1 MNPLNFGL
9 LKGNAASFIG
19 VDVSASAIK
28 MVELSASTK
37 QQYRLE
43 SYAQVNLPKGAVTD
57 GNISDLTQ
65 VADAMKTAWRLL
77 GSRSKQI
84 AMAMP
89 SSAVISKRVAI
100 AADLSETDL
109 ELQVES
115 EANQYIPFPLEE
127 MNLDFQVLGPKAK
140 NSQEVEVLIAAAKK
154 EKIEDRVAVAEE
166 AGLKVS
172 IMDVDAYATETVF
185 RLLAKQLPDYDKRT
199 TTMIVDIGAQMTHIN
214 VMVGLDSVYTR
225 EQPFGGATLAQEIQR
240 RYGLSAE
247 DAELARRQGEL
258 PASYAEEVLT
268 PFMQSVASEI
278 MRAVSFFTNSTQ
290 HTKVDQVVLAGG
302 VAALP
307 GLTAL
312 VAEKTSI
319 TTTLAHPFANMALA
333 SKIKAHQLAI
343 DAPSLMVACGLAMRG
358 VQA

>member
-1 MNPLNFGL
+1 MNFGL

-28 MVELSASTK
+28 MVELSAHAK

-43 SYAQVNLPKGAVTD
+43 GYAQVSLPKGAVTD
-57 GNISDLTQ
+57 GNISDLSQ
-65 VADAMKTAWRLL
+65 VSDAVKTAWRLL
-77 GSRSKQI
+77 GSRTKHV

-89 SSAVISKRVAI
+89 SSAVISKRVAV
-100 AADLSETDL
+100 AAGLSDSDL

-127 MNLDFQVLGPKAK
+127 MHLDFQVLGPMGKTG
-140 NSQEVEVLIAAAKK
+140 QEVEVLIAAAKK

-185 RLLAKQLPDYDKRT
+185 RLLAKQLPAYDKRT
-199 TTMIVDIGAQMTHIN
+199 TTMIVDIGAHMTHIN

-225 EQPFGGATLAQEIQR
+225 EQSFGGNLLAQEIQR

-247 DAELARRQGEL
+247 EAEVAKRQGDL
-258 PASYAEEVLT
+258 PASYHEEVLA

-290 HTKVDQVVLAGG
+290 HIKVDHVLLAGG

-307 GLTAL
+307 GLTEL
-312 VAEKTSI
+312 VAEKTTIS
-319 TTTLAHPFANMALA
+319 TSLAHPFLAMSMA
-333 SKIKAHQLAI
+333 SKIKTSQLAL

-358 VQA
+358 VAA